1 MKANEKPNFKNKSET
16 NLSKIDEN
24 SNELDNIDIEFVYK
38 EGGWGWIVVLA
49 CGYCFGLIIGMTNNY
64 ALLYNEFDRIY
75 NQTENH
81 IVFSG
86 NFFIKNTRKLCK
98 EILNKLFILSLDRKL
113 CTRFTIFSLSRSQ
126 RSN

>member
-1 MKANEKPNFKNKSET
+1 MKANEKPNLKNKSET

-86 NFFIKNTRKLCK
+86 NFL
-98 EILNKLFILSLDRKL
+98 
-113 CTRFTIFSLSRSQ
+113 
-126 RSN
+126 